1 MLYGQKEKNQLLKYC
16 VKITEQL
23 VSLTTITSKKKEL
36 WLGAEQYFMLCIY
49 SLENEAF
56 AFLASLILIA
66 AMVLVKYDLS

>member
-1 MLYGQKEKNQLLKYC
+1 MLYGQKEKKSVSEILYK
-16 VKITEQL
+16 KITEQL
-23 VSLTTITSKKKEL
+23 VTLTTITSKKEL
-36 WLGAEQYFMLCIY
+36 WLGAEQYFMLSIY